1 MRRNLNNTT
10 MAVYSITLDKR
21 TLFGKNMF
29 NFLVGMNYIDE
40 NDPNYADIDERTI
53 AGRKTKK
60 MLFEF
65 GILKNK
71 KSEKEKEKE
80 ELTKIFSLINKGK
93 FSGRPA
99 ENLLSEL

>member
-1 MRRNLNNTT
+1 

-40 NDPNYADIDERTI
+40 NEPNFADIDERTS

-65 GILKNK
+65 GILNENSK
-71 KSEKEKEKE
+71 KEKEKK
-80 ELTKIFSLINKGK
+80 ELKEIFSMINKGK
-93 FSGRPA
+93 FNGRPA
-99 ENLLSEL
+99 EYLLSEL